1 MDRTGPTMLTQAA
14 SLSPTSTRAME
25 AACSS
30 LPVVTSTAF
39 RRCGVRSAISAPRL
53 ARQAFAQLAGIA
65 SILERFAIVHEQNRH
80 LDSEASLEAGG
91 AVDLD
96 PLETRVEFRKLGRNR
111 LFHLAAQS
119 AFVSRVENQ
128 FDHESAVVLPRIG
141 VLYRS

>member
-14 SLSPTSTRAME
+14 SLSPTSARAMA

-39 RRCGVRSAISAPRL
+39 RRCGVRSGISAPRL
-53 ARQAFAQLAGIA
+53 ACQAFAQLDGSA
-65 SILERFAIVHEQNRH
+65 SILERLAIVHEQNRNF
-80 LDSEASLEAGG
+80 DSEAGLETGV

-96 PLETRVEFRKLGRNR
+96 PLEMRIEFRKFGRNR

-119 AFVSRVENQ
+119 ALVACVENQ
-128 FDHESAVVLPRIG
+128 LDHESAVVLPRIE
-141 VLYRS
+141 VL